1 VLQGKLQRWGLAPTN
16 DIDGCDFG
24 YVDVRSPAP
33 NKRSPLDKEILEEE
47 GFDEL
52 DSVLV

>member
-1 VLQGKLQRWGLAPTN
+1 LVPTN

-24 YVDVRSPAP
+24 YADVWFPAL